1 VSRVLDH
8 DRLFRS
14 EPGMLEQISE
24 RLVSLKRDY
33 DMEVYLVYLV
43 VRSCGRAVVRSSS
56 IGERVRE
63 IGGEYHRHW
72 LGEEND
78 GLIFLIS
85 GSGSSNG
92 IIGRSRPL

>member
-1 VSRVLDH
+1 
-8 DRLFRS
+8 
-14 EPGMLEQISE
+14 MLEQISE

-43 VRSCGRAVVRSSS
+43 YLVVRSSS

>member
-1 VSRVLDH
+1 
-8 DRLFRS
+8 
-14 EPGMLEQISE
+14 MLEQISE

-33 DMEVYLVYLV
+33 DMEVYLVYL
-43 VRSCGRAVVRSSS
+43 VVRSSS

>member
-1 VSRVLDH
+1 MSRVLDH

-33 DMEVYLVYLV
+33 DMEVYLVYL
-43 VRSCGRAVVRSSS
+43 VVRSSS

>member
-43 VRSCGRAVVRSSS
+43 YLVVRSCGRAVVRSCGRAVVLDRRESS
-56 IGERVRE
+56 GNW
-63 IGGEYHRHW
+63 G
-72 LGEEND
+72 
-78 GLIFLIS
+78 
-85 GSGSSNG
+85 
-92 IIGRSRPL
+92 

>member
-1 VSRVLDH
+1 MSRVLDH

-43 VRSCGRAVVRSSS
+43 YLVVRSCGRPRLEREFGKLGVNITG
-56 IGERVRE
+56 IGWARKMT
-63 IGGEYHRHW
+63 G
-72 LGEEND
+72 
-78 GLIFLIS
+78 
-85 GSGSSNG
+85 
-92 IIGRSRPL
+92 

>member
-1 VSRVLDH
+1 MLDH

-33 DMEVYLVYLV
+33 DMEVYLVYL
-43 VRSCGRAVVRSSS
+43 VVRSSS

>member
-33 DMEVYLVYLV
+33 DMEVYLVYL
-43 VRSCGRAVVRSSS
+43 VVRSSS